1 MSQERKKE
9 SQANIK
15 KWVKNWNEKIHGP
28 ARGQSNN
35 WRKEYYNTHD
45 NLLSDRNPLYSIKSS
60 APVQE
65 HSEPAAAASPNAKS
79 GPLTR
84 EEAIKIAMKPGE
96 FFRKMKSNTM
106 LSRAKKAHPVR
117 KGGRRTRRHTKR
129 RHTLKN

>member
-9 SQANIK
+9 RKKESQENIN
-15 KWVKNWNEKIHGP
+15 KWVKNWNEIIHGP
-28 ARGQSNN
+28 ARGQSKK
-35 WRKEYYNTHD
+35 WRKEYYNTHA

-60 APVQE
+60 APVEE
-65 HSEPAAAASPNAKS
+65 HSEPAAAASPKAKS

-84 EEAIKIAMKPGE
+84 EEAIEIAMKPGA
-96 FFRKMKSNTM
+96 FFSKMKSK
-106 LSRAKKAHPVR
+106 AKKAHPVR

>member
-9 SQANIK
+9 SQENIN
-15 KWVKNWNEKIHGP
+15 KWVKKWNEKIHGP

-35 WRKEYYNTHD
+35 WRKEYYNTHAK
-45 NLLSDRNPLYSIKSS
+45 LLSDRNPLYYIKS
-60 APVQE
+60 
-65 HSEPAAAASPNAKS
+65 SEPAAAASPKAKS

-84 EEAIKIAMKPGE
+84 EEAIEIAMKPGA
-96 FFRKMKSNTM
+96 FFRKMKSNAK
-106 LSRAKKAHPVR
+106 LSHAKKAHPVR